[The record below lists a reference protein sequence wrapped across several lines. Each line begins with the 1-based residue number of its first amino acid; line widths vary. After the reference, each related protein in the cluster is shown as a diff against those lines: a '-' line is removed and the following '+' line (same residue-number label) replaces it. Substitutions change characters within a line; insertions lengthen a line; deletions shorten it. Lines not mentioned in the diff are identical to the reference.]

1 MLELTDLSRL
11 LVLESAFS
19 RVAEHVRNKM
29 IAEKAIREL
38 QMYKQIK
45 EEF

>member
-11 LVLESAFS
+11 LILESAFT
-19 RVAEHVRNKM
+19 RIAEHVRNKLM
-29 IAEKAIREL
+29 AEKAIKEL
-38 QMYKQIK
+38 QRYKQIK